1 MDLNE
6 VQSFNKQSWRDAGID
21 YDTGKGGYYIKEPTA
36 YETYLDR
43 QVGALNKRFGQGKTV
58 AGWYKTNDKDYFGSG
73 EIKKLRIGPDEKHT
87 IDDKNRIDEIKSR
100 NIYQRQSDNKAQ
112 HPPVSSTSSS
122 SSSSSG
128 QIGGYSELLG
138 GVDFS
143 KYSFHTG
150 LAIAIVIIVIMLVIF
165 MPKQKCFYD
174 INAYPPLRSI
184 GNDYPEVVAQANKV
198 DGLTAQD
205 ATGVSAVRVTPE
217 CCSMY
222 GLLSKLPGFMCASV
236 AQIDPGCKTKG
247 LAGSKE
253 IANYSL
259 RICVPVTDIER
270 NKVCIDVD
278 GQTKYLE
285 PHTPILYDNSKP
297 TTFYNYQKSQP
308 IRLLLIDI
316 YGRPKMGTSSISHG
330 LLI

>member
-6 VQSFNKQSWRDAGID
+6 VQSFNPDSLANAGI
-21 YDTGKGGYYIKEPTA
+21 GKNTDGTYYIKNPTV
-36 YETYLDR
+36 YEKYLDR
-43 QVGALNKRFGQGKTV
+43 QVGALNNRFGKGTIV
-58 AGWYKTNDKDYFGSG
+58 AGWYKTNDKDYFDGG
-73 EIKKLRIGPDEKHT
+73 KVKKLRIGKDEKSIVT
-87 IDDKNRIDEIKSR
+87 DTGVINDIMSKP
-100 NIYQRQSDNKAQ
+100 IYMRQQENKAQ
-112 HPPVSSTSSS
+112 PPSRSNTSSS

-128 QIGGYSELLG
+128 QTGGYSELLG
-138 GVDFS
+138 GIDYS

-198 DGLTAQD
+198 GQLTAQD
-205 ATGVSAVRVTPE
+205 SPGVSAVRVTPE

-222 GLLSKLPGFMCASV
+222 ELLSKLPGFMCASI

-308 IRLLLIDI
+308 VRLLLIDI